1 MYEEYTQQALPDK
14 HYRELLGSA
23 LCVFNSNNSFIIE
36 TVLRHSNS
44 YSWYSLIDLESG
56 KLKKVVRDAISKEY
70 GDEIEKL
77 FSDIIEQRNRII
89 HSFRITNKQGKQV
102 LATKEYKKSEQ
113 FEITEDYLL
122 NFIKLNEK
130 LSNMLHD
137 FRGY

>member
-1 MYEEYTQQALPDK
+1 MYEEYTRQALPDK
-14 HYRELLGSA
+14 QYRELLGSA

-36 TVLRHSNS
+36 TVLRNRNI
-44 YSWYSLIDLESG
+44 YSWYSLIDFESG
-56 KLKKVVRDAISKEY
+56 KLKNVVRDAISKKY

-77 FSDIIEQRNRII
+77 FSDIIEQRNRIV
-89 HSFRITNKQGKQV
+89 HSFQITNKQGKQA
-102 LATKEYKKSEQ
+102 LATKVYKKCEQ

-130 LSNMLHD
+130 LSDILHD

>member
-1 MYEEYTQQALPDK
+1 MYEEYTRQALPDK
-14 HYRELLGSA
+14 QYRELLGSA

-36 TVLRHSNS
+36 TVLRHSDN

-70 GDEIEKL
+70 GDDIEKL

-89 HSFRITNKQGKQV
+89 HSFQITNKQGKQV
-102 LATKEYKKSEQ
+102 LATKEHKKSEQ
-113 FEITEDYLL
+113 FEITEEYLL
-122 NFIKLNEK
+122 NFIVLNEK
-130 LSNMLHD
+130 LSDMLHD